1 MNLSSLESFANRS
14 SSITFSLINGAPS
27 PYPPNPQKMLCFL
40 QYKKRMG
47 CSFSTL
53 KNYYHCLSSVF
64 KQDHNIDLSD
74 DKDIKKYFQALNR
87 EMLGQSFPFATNAI
101 TKDNLLKIF
110 QMMNMENFYEI
121 RDIAC
126 FCLQFE
132 GMLRVSEII
141 ALELENVTFSEQRA
155 AIFIRR
161 TKTDQNG
168 LGRTIYITKSDSHIS
183 AYNRLKYYLEK
194 RPQSSCPKLF
204 LSRHDASL
212 TSDTLRRSL
221 KKWIGKIGLDQT
233 GISTHSL
240 RKGGCKCAFNHFVP
254 APAIQ
259 HQGGW
264 SSACFLRYGK
274 MEAEEAADL
283 LQIAFQ

>member
-1 MNLSSLESFANRS
+1 
-14 SSITFSLINGAPS
+14 
-27 PYPPNPQKMLCFL
+27 MLCFL
-40 QYKKRMG
+40 QYKRKMG

-53 KNYYHCLSSVF
+53 KNYYHCLSSIF
-64 KQDHNIDLSD
+64 KQEFKIDLSENQ
-74 DKDIKKYFQALNR
+74 DIKKYFQAPNR
-87 EMLGQSFPFATNAI
+87 EMLGQSCPFATDAI
-101 TKDNLLKIF
+101 TKNDLLKMF
-110 QMMNMENFYEI
+110 QMMNMDNFYDI

-126 FCLQFE
+126 FSLQFE

-141 ALELENVTFSEQRA
+141 SLEISDVTFNEQRA

-168 LGRTIYITKSDSHIS
+168 TGRTIYVSKSESPIS
-183 AYNRLKYYLEK
+183 AYNRLHYYLLK
-194 RPQSSCPKLF
+194 RPQSSCSKLF
-204 LSRHDASL
+204 LSRYDLSI

-221 KKWIGKIGLDQT
+221 KKWVKKIGCDET

-259 HQGGW
+259 HQCGW

-283 LQIAFQ
+283 LQIAFK